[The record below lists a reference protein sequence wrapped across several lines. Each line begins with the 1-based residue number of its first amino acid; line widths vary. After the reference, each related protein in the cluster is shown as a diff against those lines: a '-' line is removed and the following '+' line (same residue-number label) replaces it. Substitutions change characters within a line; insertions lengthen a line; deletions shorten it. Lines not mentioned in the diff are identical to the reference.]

1 MNENMN
7 ANMSMITR
15 ILNAYN
21 ELATFIIAIIICY
34 MVADFMAD
42 VMFKKI
48 EQLIIVK
55 KNKDKIEE
63 QRKIEE
69 QNNMDQLIEELKRKD
84 EDIAGLHMIIKLLN
98 EQIVNM
104 SNNNKPND
112 DICERLWSDVLIN
125 DKQ

>member
-1 MNENMN
+1 MN
-7 ANMSMITR
+7 ANANISMITR
-15 ILNAYN
+15 IINAYN

-48 EQLIIVK
+48 EQLIIAK
-55 KNKDKIEE
+55 KNKDKIED

-69 QNNMDQLIEELKRKD
+69 QNKMDQMIEELKQKD

-104 SNNNKPND
+104 SNNNKPKD
-112 DICERLWSDVLIN
+112 DICDRLWSDVLIN
-125 DKQ
+125 DKK

>member
-48 EQLIIVK
+48 EQLIIAK

-69 QNNMDQLIEELKRKD
+69 HNNMDQLIEELKQKD

-104 SNNNKPND
+104 SNNNKPTD
-112 DICERLWSDVLIN
+112 DICHRLWSDVLIN

>member
-1 MNENMN
+1 MFINTN
-7 ANMSMITR
+7 ANTNMSMITR

-21 ELATFIIAIIICY
+21 ELAIFIIAVIICY

-48 EQLIIVK
+48 EQLIIAK

-63 QRKIEE
+63 QCKIE
-69 QNNMDQLIEELKRKD
+69 DLKQKD
-84 EDIAGLHMIIKLLN
+84 EEIAHLHIIIKLLN

-104 SNNNKPND
+104 SNNDKPKD
-112 DICERLWSDVLIN
+112 DKLKDDKLWADVLIN
-125 DKQ
+125 DKN